1 MISDG
6 YSATLKK
13 LISFTQAKF
22 IALADVVGYDVSYV
36 NKWSN
41 GTKLPSSRYVERI
54 YAQHIGRHSIKTG
67 LRKAKKIVRPSKS
80 LRATMI
86 RRLS

>member
-41 GTKLPSSRYVERI
+41 VQSCRLP
-54 YAQHIGRHSIKTG
+54 A
-67 LRKAKKIVRPSKS
+67 
-80 LRATMI
+80 M
-86 RRLS
+86 

>member
-36 NKWSN
+36 NKWRMVQSCR
-41 GTKLPSSRYVERI
+41 LP
-54 YAQHIGRHSIKTG
+54 A
-67 LRKAKKIVRPSKS
+67 
-80 LRATMI
+80 M
-86 RRLS
+86 

>member
-36 NKWSN
+36 NKWS
-41 GTKLPSSRYVERI
+41 KWY
-54 YAQHIGRHSIKTG
+54 
-67 LRKAKKIVRPSKS
+67 KAAVFP
-80 LRATMI
+80 LCRADK
-86 RRLS
+86 